1 MDYIFDYEIAAF
13 IISIITLTYSIASPK
28 IKNILSSLFFAIA
41 VVSAAVPVLNISA
54 LYCDGK
60 GQDFFIISLNI
71 FHKLLISLLPVLS
84 LFYILE
90 LTGRL
95 AHLKKRYYFG
105 LHGPYVIC
113 ALLIITTPWTGYA
126 FYVKDGCFQ
135 NGKLTAVLFGIYLY
149 YIILGLYILFM
160 PKRKVRTKYK
170 VAVVAMIIMQA
181 MALYIQFCNYRCQV
195 VDFAASLSVL
205 IMFITM
211 QPSAELTDPLINSF
225 NYFALESMLDDYIS
239 HKKSFIVIA
248 CSLDDLRH
256 INQVYGEQIGD
267 KLLLEVS
274 KNLSSKG
281 QLARIYGNEFFLT
294 VDSNTTKEELYTFIK
309 ELPDTIKIDNY
320 MIPVGASTVI
330 ADGNRFTSG
339 VDLIDFMEWTLKSI
353 KNASGN
359 RVLIARMSHINNYR
373 RRQLVINAVT
383 RAIGKKEIDV
393 YYQPIIDAD
402 TGRIIGAEALA
413 RLNDP
418 VLGKISPGEFI
429 PIAEQSGL
437 ILELGKCVREKVW
450 QLLSEYDI
458 KKAGLDYISV
468 NLSSIECVQ
477 REAVEEII
485 KESINYGIKPELIA
499 FEITETAAVASKEIL
514 AYNINTMKEYGFEF
528 YLDDFGTGY
537 STMASLISLPFA
549 VIKLEKG
556 VMRLAMEPM
565 RGDLVKRM
573 IPPMKGYG
581 VKIVVEGIESE
592 AQAEKARSWGVDYM
606 QGYLYSEPLPKESFI
621 KFAGLE
627 KYENVMQNA

>member
-1 MDYIFDYEIAAF
+1 
-13 IISIITLTYSIASPK
+13 
-28 IKNILSSLFFAIA
+28 
-41 VVSAAVPVLNISA
+41 
-54 LYCDGK
+54 
-60 GQDFFIISLNI
+60 
-71 FHKLLISLLPVLS
+71 
-84 LFYILE
+84 
-90 LTGRL
+90 
-95 AHLKKRYYFG
+95 
-105 LHGPYVIC
+105 
-113 ALLIITTPWTGYA
+113 
-126 FYVKDGCFQ
+126 
-135 NGKLTAVLFGIYLY
+135 
-149 YIILGLYILFM
+149 M

-239 HKKSFIVIA
+239 HKKSFIVIS

-281 QLARIYGNEFFLT
+281 QLARIYGNEFFLI

-339 VDLIDFMEWTLKSI
+339 VDLIDFMEWTLKST

-359 RVLIARMSHINNYR
+359 WVLIARMSHINNYR

-429 PIAEQSGL
+429 PIAEQSGR

-556 VMRLAMEPM
+556 IMRLAMEPM